1 MSYKLQSTSDDC
13 YPGTRVL
20 INKFGITDENKLSE
34 LETVITYSISAK
46 LFLAELKP
54 DFDFSDYK
62 EIHYQLNELYD
73 WAGKIRTIPI
83 SKMKTV
89 FTVPDKIEDLGRRIF
104 SRLKKEKY
112 FVNYNRADFIEEIAD
127 LYNSLNRLHPFRE
140 GNGRTQR
147 VFIVQLI
154 RNADY
159 DISFDLINSETLVI
173 GSILAASGSF
183 DVLRDFFDSNITP
196 GKQA

>member
-1 MSYKLQSTSDDC
+1 M
-13 YPGTRVL
+13 L
-20 INKFGITDENKLSE
+20 INKFGITDEDKLRE
-34 LETVITYSISAK
+34 LEAVITYAKSAK
-46 LFLAELKP
+46 LFSAELKP

-62 EIHYQLNELYD
+62 EIHYQLFNELYD

-89 FTVPDKIEDLGRRIF
+89 FTAPDKIEDLGTRIF

-112 FVNYNRADFIEEIAD
+112 FTNYNRAAFIEEIAD

-147 VFIVQLI
+147 AFMVQLI
-154 RNADY
+154 RNAGY
-159 DISFDLINSETLVI
+159 DISFDAINSETLMI
-173 GSILAASGSF
+173 GSILAVSGSL
-183 DVLRDFFDSNITP
+183 DVLRDFFDNNITHVE
-196 GKQA
+196 